1 MGFATIGRYT
11 MEADG
16 GLSEAASPS
25 TEVVRR
31 VASEASVDPIDL
43 PPLYEAVD
51 PDALD
56 RFLESVDGTT
66 PTVSEAVRFRYAGYH
81 VAVEADGAVAL
92 SPLE

>member
-1 MGFATIGRYT
+1 
-11 MEADG
+11 MEVDG

-31 VASEASVDPIDL
+31 VASEAGVDPIDL